1 VGRGGGGGG
10 RGVMADRE
18 GKVTDGAPGPTARP
32 ESLRRELYAIL
43 FLYAVLTV
51 LPVAIG
57 WLFQPT
63 TG

>member
-1 VGRGGGGGG
+1 
-10 RGVMADRE
+10 MADRE
-18 GKVTDGAPGPTARP
+18 GKVTDGAPGPARP